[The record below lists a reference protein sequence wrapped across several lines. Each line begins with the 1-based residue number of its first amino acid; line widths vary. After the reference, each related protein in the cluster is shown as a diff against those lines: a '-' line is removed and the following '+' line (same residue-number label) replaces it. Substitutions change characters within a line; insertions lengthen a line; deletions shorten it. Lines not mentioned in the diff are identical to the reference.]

1 MTTSLLSGNR
11 NNILRYPRLDT
22 ILMMEAHIKR
32 FDGEYKKKKLWESL
46 PKKMM
51 YQTFCLILEYLMES
65 NKVSIDAQGK
75 VGWIYYPKLVKS
87 SDKSLRWKK

>member
-1 MTTSLLSGNR
+1 
-11 NNILRYPRLDT
+11 
-22 ILMMEAHIKR
+22 MMEAHIKR